1 MGCAM
6 TQRTDKKKPTGS
18 TNPPAGRTDAAIV
31 PRGIRSIKKAGHQ
44 AEVSDLALVPTKTE
58 PRVDSRLLAKQLGD
72 KGRSFLPFQ
81 GGEETNHD
89 PVKNEP
95 SNKQGDTSGR
105 SSKCGVTNSFSIC
118 GTTVGLR
125 CRLVPY
131 HRTWINRLA
140 LVAQACL
147 QFFIRHCCVVR
158 RLRFVLNNWWGTPAV
173 SVHPNIACYTH
184 HGQQG
189 KNDVEAFQAFQD
201 VHPLECNA
209 MLFIAAW
216 FSRRYT
222 APKPRGPVLN
232 TPKPV
237 AFASP
242 SEKRAFVLPR
252 ISRSRITGIGM
263 VSGGMGHTARLAARL
278 QACVQHPAH
287 LMPLN
292 RQMVDS
298 PGSPVGTQTMT
309 ATPVASA
316 SARTPTTNA
325 LNFEAVKTTSEAQAF
340 ALLQAT
346 SDATMAKLYLSK
358 GNIPAA
364 RRKAVQLLKALQSLE
379 VTA

>member
-1 MGCAM
+1 MIAPILYAYNLASP
-6 TQRTDKKKPTGS
+6 RTKRAAR
-18 TNPPAGRTDAAIV
+18 AGAAFL
-31 PRGIRSIKKAGHQ
+31 AG
-44 AEVSDLALVPTKTE
+44 AAL
-58 PRVDSRLLAKQLGD
+58 
-72 KGRSFLPFQ
+72 
-81 GGEETNHD
+81 
-89 PVKNEP
+89 
-95 SNKQGDTSGR
+95 
-105 SSKCGVTNSFSIC
+105 
-118 GTTVGLR
+118 
-125 CRLVPY
+125 
-131 HRTWINRLA
+131 
-140 LVAQACL
+140 
-147 QFFIRHCCVVR
+147 
-158 RLRFVLNNWWGTPAV
+158 
-173 SVHPNIACYTH
+173 
-184 HGQQG
+184 
-189 KNDVEAFQAFQD
+189 
-201 VHPLECNA
+201 A
-209 MLFIAAW
+209 MLA
-216 FSRRYT
+216 T
-222 APKPRGPVLN
+222 ACSPAYAEPADRGTITPKPRGPVLN

-242 SEKRAFVLPR
+242 SEKRAFVLSK
-252 ISRSRITGIGM
+252 ISRCRHSGIGV
-263 VSGGMGHTARLAARL
+263 VSGGMAVAVTPGARL

-379 VTA
+379 VLA